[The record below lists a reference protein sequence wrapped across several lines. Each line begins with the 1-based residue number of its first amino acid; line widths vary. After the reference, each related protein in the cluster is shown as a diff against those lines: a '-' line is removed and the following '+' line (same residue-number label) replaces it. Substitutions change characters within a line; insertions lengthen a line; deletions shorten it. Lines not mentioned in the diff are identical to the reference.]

1 MTTKGAD
8 LNVADINILDKHIE
22 ILMDCKPL
30 SENDV
35 KQLCEK
41 VKFLKPHSKSSFF
54 LIVTFE

>member
-8 LNVADINILDKHIE
+8 LNVADINILDKQID

-30 SENDV
+30 SENEV

-41 VKFLKPHSKSSFF
+41 VRALQIS
-54 LIVTFE
+54 LQTIA